1 MKRVVLVSLGLFLVA
16 GYVGCLPADDGGVVT
31 TGKGGNGQGQA
42 GTSGQAG
49 DNGQGQAGTVGQGG
63 DTAGDAGT
71 TGSGGSVSTAG
82 TTGQAGN
89 GQGQA
94 GTGGN
99 GQGQA
104 GTGGMAGNGMAGM
117 GGRGG
122 MAGTGVGGSAAGTTG
137 RGGTT
142 GAAGSAAGTTGRGG
156 TTGAAGT
163 TGMAGTTGRGGTTG
177 AGGAGNVAGVLDGV
191 MMTGPCLRDTEP
203 SVCATVSGNCPN
215 TGISDIALRG
225 VLTTDKTVTLGG
237 DPATT
242 YTIVLHV
249 QGEVESK
256 NYTNGTDQNSSLTS
270 PRADGWR
277 GHNGGANPVPQTN
290 NAYNVYMLR
299 VTDPGATARDFFLNS
314 LEPPGVENHT
324 TYGIDYTTP
333 AAGSPGALTA
343 KGGATIRVVA
353 ADSNCSMIKNCGPS
367 VSGSTCLS
375 PIILQNIEPTAV
387 SKNPSFNFSNAYN
400 GQWIVLTVKSV
411 TP

>member
-122 MAGTGVGGSAAGTTG
+122 MAGTGVGGSA
-137 RGGTT
+137 
-142 GAAGSAAGTTGRGG
+142 
-156 TTGAAGT
+156 
-163 TGMAGTTGRGGTTG
+163 AGTTGRGGTTG